1 MKWACHLFFI
11 KWWSRYVTLVSALF
25 YPSIWFHFLGIV
37 CKMCDKFLIW
47 IIDGLKFSFDVIAV
61 FKVSEYP
68 FKQNKNML
76 KNKTVL
82 LYTYFYNI
90 SLNVLRKCTFANE
103 YNLPFLQ
110 FPNIGKIGVK
120 VGPKTSYFSFFMSS
134 CPNTITVFNNFFSLI
149 CSQPRD
155 KQNRARDFLLF
166 KYFLNNLLLTVFM
179 QNTLSKLVEL
189 LQ

>member
-1 MKWACHLFFI
+1 MPNILEHLFCKTRPGDCFCKISFCLSRQPQPLNVTI
-11 KWWSRYVTLVSALF
+11 KLVFFAL
-25 YPSIWFHFLGIV
+25 Y
-37 CKMCDKFLIW
+37 
-47 IIDGLKFSFDVIAV
+47 

-90 SLNVLRKCTFANE
+90 SLNVLRPTFVNI
-103 YNLPFLQ
+103 YNLPFLHSR
-110 FPNIGKIGVK
+110 NIDKMGVK
-120 VGPKTSYFSFFMSS
+120 VGPKTSYFSSFMSP
-134 CPNTITVFNNFFSLI
+134 CTNTIAVFVNFFSLI
-149 CSQPRD
+149 YSQPRN
-155 KQNRARDFLLF
+155 KQNCARNFLLF
-166 KYFLNNLLLTVFM
+166 KYFFNNLLLAVFM